1 MLERLCVLS
10 HLMTVVNLLADTI
23 QVDCSRAS
31 LDLITTSPLEIEQPL
46 RAAHGNDDD
55 EIDDD
60 ILSWL

>member
-1 MLERLCVLS
+1 
-10 HLMTVVNLLADTI
+10 MTVVNLLADTI
-23 QVDCSRAS
+23 QVNCSRAS